1 MMFTCA
7 IWVYFV
13 VTYLILAFA
22 CSDESLVNSIESS
35 LEDIQL
41 NDDAKLEESC
51 VFVDDSE
58 LYAVSCRTQ
67 KLRSY
72 KVLSLSSLIMCFNG

>member
-1 MMFTCA
+1 MFHLS
-7 IWVYFV
+7 V
-13 VTYLILAFA
+13 LSHLSNMAFA
-22 CSDESLVNSIESS
+22 YLDESAVNSMESS

-51 VFVDDSE
+51 VFVEDSE
-58 LYAVSCRTQ
+58 LHAVSCRAQ

-72 KVLSLSSLIMCFNG
+72 KVLSPL